1 MKRFGL
7 FVFLLSLTV
16 AAPAMAVQDIGIFAD
31 AAGTSC
37 EIADPGGNV
46 QVKVYIV
53 QTSPVQPVVG
63 SAWKLEWDA
72 GMSMDYVSDDTS
84 PYSKVGDAVNGV
96 SIFYFTCTAGTF
108 VIDTVTFLSH
118 GTSAPCSYM
127 RLGPHPTQ
135 NRVIIQCNFA
145 GTPFHGGEGI
155 VNPNDNCHC
164 TLATE
169 PTTWGRV
176 KSLYR

>member
-1 MKRFGL
+1 MRTIA
-7 FVFLLSLTV
+7 LTV
-16 AAPAMAVQDIGIFAD
+16 LLLAVAMPAMAIQDIGIFSD
-31 AAGTSC
+31 AAATSC

-46 QVKVYIV
+46 QVMVYIV
-53 QTSPVQPVVG
+53 QTSSVQPVVG
-63 SAWKLEWDA
+63 SAWTLQWDA
-72 GMSMDYVSDDTS
+72 GMSMDYVSDSTT
-84 PYSKVGDAVNGV
+84 YSKVGDAQNGASV
-96 SIFYFTCTAGTF
+96 FYFTCTAGTF

-135 NRVIIQCNFA
+135 GRIIVQCNFA
-145 GTPFHGGEGI
+145 GTPFQGGEGI

-164 TLATE
+164 TVATE